1 MQRGN
6 LIYYVYYKR
15 RQTMK
20 AQIGKWGNSLAIRL
34 PKYVTEELKLQVA
47 DKIDCRIESGLIVIE
62 LLNSDEPTLE
72 ELLAMPLEKDE
83 EVDWGEPQG
92 AEIW

>member
-1 MQRGN
+1 
-6 LIYYVYYKR
+6 
-15 RQTMK
+15 MK

-34 PKYVTEELKLQVA
+34 PKYVTEELALQVA
-47 DKIDCRIESGLIVIE
+47 DQIDCRIESGKIVIE
-62 LLNSDEPTLE
+62 LLTCDEPTLE

-92 AEIW
+92 EEIW